1 MLRIHPFFLLIPPKM
16 PGSYVRSASGVCE
29 GQMIAITRKF
39 LVLFA
44 LTAVAAGLSAC
55 AEEEQN
61 RVLSY
66 QKGTYLGKTDQ
77 QLSEKQLRALINRS
91 NAQRVN

>member
-1 MLRIHPFFLLIPPKM
+1 MMGIHPFFLLIPPKM

-29 GQMIAITRKF
+29 GQMIAITRKI

-44 LTAVAAGLSAC
+44 LTTVAAGLSAC

-66 QKGTYLGKTDQ
+66 QR
-77 QLSEKQLRALINRS
+77 EPI
-91 NAQRVN
+91 

>member
-1 MLRIHPFFLLIPPKM
+1 MGVHPFFLLIPPKM
-16 PGSYVRSASGVCE
+16 LGSYRRFASGVCE

-44 LTAVAAGLSAC
+44 LTAVAAGLSDC

-66 QKGTYLGKTDQ
+66 QKGTYLGKADQ
-77 QLSEKQLRALINRS
+77 QLSEDQLRTLIIRS

>member
-1 MLRIHPFFLLIPPKM
+1 
-16 PGSYVRSASGVCE
+16 
-29 GQMIAITRKF
+29 MIAITRKF

-55 AEEEQN
+55 AKEEQN

-77 QLSEKQLRALINRS
+77 QLSADQLRALINRS
-91 NAQRVN
+91 NAQRVY

>member
-1 MLRIHPFFLLIPPKM
+1 ML
-16 PGSYVRSASGVCE
+16 GSYRRFASGVCE

-44 LTAVAAGLSAC
+44 LTAVAIGFSAC

-66 QKGTYLGKTDQ
+66 QKGTYLGKVDQ
-77 QLSEKQLRALINRS
+77 QLSEDQLRTLIIRS
-91 NAQRVN
+91 NAQRVK

>member
-1 MLRIHPFFLLIPPKM
+1 
-16 PGSYVRSASGVCE
+16 
-29 GQMIAITRKF
+29 MIAITRKF

-77 QLSEKQLRALINRS
+77 QLSADQLRTLINRAKAH
-91 NAQRVN
+91 NPVVRWAGINPDTATNHVEDHKQANDA

>member
-1 MLRIHPFFLLIPPKM
+1 MEN
-16 PGSYVRSASGVCE
+16 ASGVCE

-39 LVLFA
+39 FILFA
-44 LTAVAAGLSAC
+44 LTAVATGLSAC

-66 QKGTYLGKTDQ
+66 KKGTYLGKADQ
-77 QLSEKQLRALINRS
+77 QLTEDQLRTLIYRS
-91 NAQRVN
+91 NAQRSD

>member
-1 MLRIHPFFLLIPPKM
+1 MGVHPFFLLIPLKM
-16 PGSYVRSASGVCE
+16 LGSYRRFASGVCE

-44 LTAVAAGLSAC
+44 LTAVVAGFSAC